1 MKKVDRRIRRTRRLL
16 SKALTELILEKGF
29 DDVTIRDITER
40 ADVAY
45 ATFFRHYDGKTDL
58 LIEQLESIMS
68 EMETQAEDDGNDYF
82 QTEGMLLFTY
92 TEDNEAFFRSLLNS
106 KSNRFVMQRFKEM
119 IIANLIDRAS
129 EWYSRLKNP
138 NFPLE
143 LLLNHTASSAL
154 ELVAWWLENDKPLS
168 VARMGA
174 IYERLIIQ
182 STWHAVSAE
191 FEMNLRWKDENQ
203 FEK

>member
-16 SKALTELILEKGF
+16 SMALTELILEKGF

-58 LIEQLESIMS
+58 LIEQLESMMS
-68 EMETQAEDDGNDYF
+68 ELKTRSEDAGNDYI
-82 QTEGMLLFTY
+82 QIGGILLFTY
-92 TEDNEAFFRSLLNS
+92 AEDNEALFRSLLNS

-119 IIANLIDRAS
+119 IIANLINQAS
-129 EWYSRLKNP
+129 EWYTKLENP

-154 ELVAWWLENDKPLS
+154 EIIAWWLENDKPLS

-174 IYERLIIQ
+174 ICERLIIQ
-182 STWHAVSAE
+182 STWHAVSAD
-191 FEMNLRWKDENQ
+191 FEMNLQRKDENQ

>member
-16 SKALTELILEKGF
+16 SKALIELILEKGF

-58 LIEQLESIMS
+58 LIEQLESMMG
-68 EMETQAEDDGNDYF
+68 ELETRAEDDGNDYF
-82 QTEGMLLFTY
+82 HFEGMLLFTHV
-92 TEDNEAFFRSLLNS
+92 EDNEALFSSLLNS
-106 KSNRFVMQRFKEM
+106 KSSRFVMQRFKEM
-119 IIANLIDRAS
+119 IIANLINRAS
-129 EWYSRLKNP
+129 EWYTRLNKP
-138 NFPLE
+138 NYPLE
-143 LLLNHTASSAL
+143 LLLNHTASSFL

-174 IYERLIIQ
+174 IYERLILQ
-182 STWHAVSAE
+182 SAWHAVSADS
-191 FEMNLRWKDENQ
+191 EMNLWWKDEN
-203 FEK
+203 